1 MKLRFR
7 KQKKTK
13 RRVNRPTDVK
23 VNRYIS
29 PRRKRSGEIAN
40 KRKTTKRK
48 RLAWK
53 VLVYS
58 TLVLAGGFFLWNN
71 SRVTD
76 VAMSVEQEIYRPAIE
91 QYLSRNPVASF
102 KPFVSGQAVSDV
114 LTNEY
119 PEIELVSVRL
129 PFFGESMEVTI
140 VERRAQ
146 LVLQTGENQ
155 YLIVD
160 SNGYA
165 YDTYD
170 PKMKNDRVVILEDDT
185 EVAYDLKDNRFV
197 ASGVVEFIEVTNEG
211 LKTVKQYAGQ
221 SFSYRITDEA
231 RIIYVKPSK
240 QAYEIKMQ
248 LDGSPVEQINS
259 LKSALNFYTAKGISP
274 AKYVDVRV
282 NGTVY
287 YK

>member
-1 MKLRFR
+1 MKFSLR
-7 KQKKTK
+7 KQKTPK
-13 RRVNRPTDVK
+13 RHVNRPTDVK

-29 PRRKRSGEIAN
+29 PRKKRGGEVAN

-53 VLVYS
+53 VLIYS
-58 TLVLAGGFFLWNN
+58 VLVLVGGFFLWNN
-71 SRVTD
+71 SRVTE
-76 VAMSVEQEIYRPAIE
+76 VTMKVEQENYRPAIE
-91 QYLSRNPVASF
+91 QYLSRNLVANF
-102 KPFVSGQAVSDV
+102 KPFVSEQAINDA
-114 LTNEY
+114 LTDEY
-119 PEIELVSVRL
+119 PEIETVSIRL
-129 PFFGESMEVTI
+129 PFFGESMNVTI
-140 VERRAQ
+140 IERRAQ
-146 LVLQTGENQ
+146 LVLRTSEDM

-170 PKMKNDRVVILEDDT
+170 PKTRNDRVVILKDDT

-197 ASGVVEFIEVTNEG
+197 ASGVVEFIEVANEA
-211 LKTVKQYAGQ
+211 LKKVKQYAGQ
-221 SFSYRITDEA
+221 SFSYRLTDEA
-231 RIIYVKPSK
+231 RVMYAKPSK
-240 QAYEIKMQ
+240 QAYEVKMQ
-248 LDGSPVEQINS
+248 LDRSPQAQVDS
-259 LKSALNFYTAKGISP
+259 LKSALNFYTAKGVKP